1 MSNTDRY
8 VLVTGCSTGIGYC
21 LARGLSARGHRIIAS
36 CRADADVERLS
47 QEGIQT
53 IRVDLADER
62 NVDEAVE
69 RVRELSGG
77 NLYGLINNGAYGQP
91 GAMIDIS
98 REVLREQFETNVFGT
113 QQLTN
118 GLLPMMLENR
128 AGRVVQI
135 SSVLGFICLRFRGP
149 YNASKYALEALTDTM
164 RLEHRGSGVHFV
176 LVEPGPIRSRF
187 RENALKK
194 YLEHIA
200 PRESMF
206 RSTYVE
212 LEKRMHSTEDARYT
226 LPPEAVLKAVVHALE
241 SPRPRIRYPVTF
253 PTRVMA
259 ILKRLLTDRRL
270 DAFLDRQSEGV
281 IPDDGGPAGT
291 VPSGKSVPP
300 DGGAA

>member
-1 MSNTDRY
+1 MSNTNRY
-8 VLVTGCSTGIGYC
+8 VLITGCSTGIGYC
-21 LARGLSARGHRIIAS
+21 LASGLKARGYRVIAS
-36 CRADADVERLS
+36 CRRDEDVERLS
-47 QEGIQT
+47 KEGFETMRI
-53 IRVDLADER
+53 DLADEG
-62 NVDEAVE
+62 NVDEAVD
-69 RVRELSGG
+69 RVRALTRG

-91 GAMIDIS
+91 GAMIDIR

-164 RLEHRGSGVHFV
+164 RLEHRDSGVHFI

-187 RENALKK
+187 RQNALRK
-194 YLEHIA
+194 YLEHVA

-206 RSTYVE
+206 RSTYTE
-212 LEKRMHSTEDARYT
+212 LEKRLHSTEDSRYT
-226 LPPEAVLKAVVHALE
+226 LPPEAVLKAVLHALE
-241 SPRPRIRYPVTF
+241 SARPRIRYPVTV

-259 ILKRLLTDRRL
+259 ILKRLLTDRGL
-270 DAFLDRQSEGV
+270 DSFLDRQSERV
-281 IPDDGGPAGT
+281 IPGDDRPAETG
-291 VPSGKSVPP
+291 PSGKPAAP
-300 DGGAA
+300 GGAGT